1 MNPQPPQYTRRPT
14 GGRLALVIIGALVA
28 TASLAILA
36 GAIALQW
43 ANGKSDEGGF
53 FNTAYVRIAADTYA
67 VTSENVQIDEGFLD
81 VVGADRLRLRVRSNT
96 TAPVFVGVARPA
108 QVTAY
113 LADTERAV
121 LTDVQF
127 APFDP
132 SYLVTGSATTPPGA
146 PTDEDF
152 WLTQA
157 SGTGTQTVD
166 WDSSGPWE
174 VVLMNA
180 DGSRRVDASVS
191 AGAQAKLVGRLAWI
205 VTVAGLFVLA
215 MGVLMIALG
224 LRRRPLE
231 SSPAGSAWGA

>member
-36 GAIALQW
+36 GAIVLHW
-43 ANGKSDEGGF
+43 ANGKSDAGGF
-53 FNTAYVRIAADTYA
+53 FNTAYVRIAAGTYA

-96 TAPVFVGVARPA
+96 NRPVFVGVARPA
-108 QVTAY
+108 QVSAY
-113 LADTERAV
+113 LGDAGRAV
-121 LTDVQF
+121 LQDVEF
-127 APFDP
+127 APFNP
-132 SYLVTGSATTPPGA
+132 TYLTSGSSDASPAPP
-146 PTDEDF
+146 TKEDF
-152 WLTQA
+152 WLAQVT
-157 SGTGTQTVD
+157 GTGTQTVD
-166 WDSSGPWE
+166 WDSSGRWE

-180 DGSRRVDASVS
+180 DAARGIDASVS

-205 VTVAGLFVLA
+205 VSVAGLVVLA
-215 MGVLMIALG
+215 FGVLLLALG